1 MAEVTQWPQAAVWA
15 GEKDKP
21 RLGAGTWCQ
30 QARGGVGDPQKGS
43 ERVRGGQAPR
53 ALSTCSGRPAHL
65 PGGDTEAQLAEAAGP
80 KPLWAVGPGRGLR
93 AETGRRRGAPRALGL
108 NHKEK

>member
-30 QARGGVGDPQKGS
+30 QAGVVWEAIVHGVAKSQI
-43 ERVRGGQAPR
+43 
-53 ALSTCSGRPAHL
+53 LS
-65 PGGDTEAQLAEAAGP
+65 D
-80 KPLWAVGPGRGLR
+80 
-93 AETGRRRGAPRALGL
+93 
-108 NHKEK
+108 